1 MEYLSNYHGIFHRIR
16 TKYFKLVCKHKILWL
31 TIAILRKKNRAG
43 GIRLLNF
50 RPYYK
55 ATVIKTIWYRHKDR
69 HIDQWI
75 SIQSPEI
82 NPCIYGQLTYHKR
95 GKNIQWS
102 KDSLFNKWCWENW
115 TDICKRMKL
124 EYFLIPYTKVNSKS
138 SKDLSIRLDTIKPL
152 EENIGRTLT

>member
-1 MEYLSNYHGIFHRIR
+1 MKHRR
-16 TKYFKLVCKHKILWL
+16 PW
-31 TIAILRKKNRAG
+31 IAKTILRKKNGTGRIMLPDLRLYYRA
-43 GIRLLNF
+43 R
-50 RPYYK
+50 
-55 ATVIKTIWYRHKDR
+55 VIKTVWYRHKNR
-69 HIDQWI
+69 CIDKWNNI
-75 SIQSPEI
+75 ESPEI